1 VNKPTRAAIIAAVTA
16 GLVTVPPAQETTAI
30 LPDSVQ
36 IQTGQHQKT
45 QKATP
50 KRKPKVVGGRDPLA
64 KAAAWPQRI
73 EAFVE
78 RRKAREAARIAAAKA
93 REAAMQERIKD
104 ALRPSRTSLAGN
116 RELGH
121 QMMLDAGWDESQWTY
136 LEKLWTRESQW
147 TTTANNPSS
156 GAYGIPQA
164 LPGSKMATA
173 GADWQTNP
181 ATQIKWGLGYI
192 RDRYGSPQN
201 AWAHSESVG
210 WY

>member
-1 VNKPTRAAIIAAVTA
+1 MNKPTRAAIVAALTA

-78 RRKAREAARIAAAKA
+78 RRKAREFLK
-93 REAAMQERIKD
+93 
-104 ALRPSRTSLAGN
+104 
-116 RELGH
+116 LG
-121 QMMLDAGWDESQWTY
+121 
-136 LEKLWTRESQW
+136 
-147 TTTANNPSS
+147 
-156 GAYGIPQA
+156 
-164 LPGSKMATA
+164 
-173 GADWQTNP
+173 DWQ
-181 ATQIKWGLGYI
+181 
-192 RDRYGSPQN
+192 S
-201 AWAHSESVG
+201 SE
-210 WY
+210 